1 MHRPGLWTT
10 EPSSA
15 DVIHRSAMT
24 LSIGV
29 EARSISARLAAA
41 DRLTP
46 VYRRRDL
53 LADGVT
59 DADLANLIRR
69 HLVTRLRH
77 GVYVPTE
84 VLMAAEPA
92 EVHRLHLAAAI
103 AATDEPTWA
112 FGRSAALVL
121 GLPTPS
127 AVPDAIEL
135 LRASGQDERA
145 LTRASKHRLT
155 LPSMLVTT
163 HVVALDDLT
172 VVKGI
177 PTVGRPLAAIAT
189 ARHLSFRWRVAILDA
204 VLWDGSVT
212 AEQLTELNARW
223 RSLGRSSLI
232 DSAITHARCGAQT
245 PLESLSRLAL
255 MKEGLPEP
263 ELQARFDDGSGL
275 IGYVDMYWPQLRV
288 VGEADGRIK
297 YDSRDDLVREKIR
310 EDRLRALGLRVVR
323 WMWSDIKDR
332 PADVARRI
340 RDASRLAA

>member
-10 EPSSA
+10 KLPRVN
-15 DVIHRSAMT
+15 VIHRSAMT

-29 EARSISARLAAA
+29 EARSISSRLAAA

-53 LADGVT
+53 LADGVS
-59 DADLANLIRR
+59 DADLANLVRR

-92 EVHRLHLAAAI
+92 EAHRLHVAAAI

-112 FGRSAALVL
+112 FGRSAALLL
-121 GLPTPS
+121 GLPTPF

-135 LRASGQDERA
+135 LRESGQDERA

-155 LPSMLVTT
+155 IPPMLVTT
-163 HVVALDDLT
+163 HVVGPDNLA
-172 VVKGI
+172 VAKGI
-177 PTVGRPLAAIAT
+177 PTAGRPLAAIAT
-189 ARHLSFRWRVAILDA
+189 ARHLPFRWRVAILDS
-204 VLWDGSVT
+204 VLWDGSAT
-212 AEQLTELNARW
+212 AEQLTELNANW
-223 RSLGRSSLI
+223 RSLGRASLI
-232 DSAITHARCGAQT
+232 DSAIAHARRGAQT

-255 MKEGLPEP
+255 VKEGLPEP

-275 IGYVDMYWPQLRV
+275 IGYVDMYWPQLGV
-288 VGEADGRIK
+288 IGEADGQIK
-297 YDSRDDLVREKIR
+297 YDSRDDLVREKVR

-340 RDASRLAA
+340 REAGRLAA